1 MNIDLSF
8 FLHYKILPTV
18 DQGKIYGHIHTHYP
32 YSHNST
38 QSCRKG
44 TGKSYACYLSIE
56 AEHGKQQV
64 CWTLTIGTLMKFQD
78 LPFSISCFYGT

>member
-1 MNIDLSF
+1 MVKSTDTYTL
-8 FLHYKILPTV
+8 T
-18 DQGKIYGHIHTHYP
+18 IHTAIIQL
-32 YSHNST
+32 NLVA
-38 QSCRKG
+38 KG

-78 LPFSISCFYGT
+78 LPFLFHVAMILDKVKTI